1 MWKTAS
7 AIAAAAL
14 LAAAISLLP
23 GFSPQVAASVPAA
36 AVKSDRADAPADC
49 AHHGWPYY
57 DTACLRD
64 GARNAGRARPV
75 RIVTTD
81 RLAFD
86 DPRTDITLA
95 PLWTSVEALQ
105 TAVPAWASAMAT
117 DGTLAHAAPVRL
129 TLALALSAQ

>member
-23 GFSPQVAASVPAA
+23 GFNPEVAASVPAA
-36 AVKSDRADAPADC
+36 AKSDRAGAPADC

-57 DTACLRD
+57 DTACLHD
-64 GARNAGRARPV
+64 GARKAGRPRPV

-86 DPRTDITLA
+86 DPRAGITLA

-105 TAVPAWASAMAT
+105 TAVPAWARAMAT
-117 DGTLAHAAPVRL
+117 DGTLTRAAPVRL
-129 TLALALSAQ
+129 TLALSAQ

>member
-14 LAAAISLLP
+14 LATAISLLP

-36 AVKSDRADAPADC
+36 AKSDRAGAPADC

-64 GARNAGRARPV
+64 GARKAGRARPV

-105 TAVPAWASAMAT
+105 TAVPVWARAMAT
-117 DGTLAHAAPVRL
+117 DGTLARAAPVRL
-129 TLALALSAQ
+129 TLALSAQ